1 MVLRLAVLRV
11 VLRAGDFRAVDFL
24 AVLRAGDFRV
34 DLRLAA
40 DAFPAFFAARLRAVF
55 LAADALPPL
64 RAAALRAGDFRFVD
78 FLAVF
83 RAVVFRAVVFRAAVF
98 LAGDF
103 LLVVRFAAFLAVDA
117 FFSTMR
123 ISRPFVSAF

>member
-1 MVLRLAVLRV
+1 MLP
-11 VLRAGDFRAVDFL
+11 
-24 AVLRAGDFRV
+24 V
-34 DLRLAA
+34 DLRFAA

-55 LAADALPPL
+55 LAADALP
-64 RAAALRAGDFRFVD
+64 ALRALALRAVDFRVD
-78 FLAVF
+78 LLAAF